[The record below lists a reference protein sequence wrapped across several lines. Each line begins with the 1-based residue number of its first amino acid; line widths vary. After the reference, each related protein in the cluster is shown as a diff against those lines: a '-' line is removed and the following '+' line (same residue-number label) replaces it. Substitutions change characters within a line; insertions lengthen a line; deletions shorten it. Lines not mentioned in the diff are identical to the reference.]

1 MLQEY
6 DELEKRLQDVR
17 RQKEREEEAKRQRE
31 QEISL
36 KRYKE
41 YEKRLIQAQKMKEA
55 RRERDENAPN
65 TLLGLRLR
73 LVESKIDRKQE
84 IPKEKKK
91 KPAAFGIA
99 SLFGGGRKK

>member
-1 MLQEY
+1 M
-6 DELEKRLQDVR
+6 R
-17 RQKEREEEAKRQRE
+17 RQKEREEEVKRQRE

-36 KRYKE
+36 KKNKE
-41 YEKRLIQAQKMKEA
+41 YEKRLIEAQKMKVA
-55 RRERDENAPN
+55 RRDRDDYTPY

>member
-1 MLQEY
+1 MHILSSYVEKISIILLKLLLNLLQ
-6 DELEKRLQDVR
+6 LQFA
-17 RQKEREEEAKRQRE
+17 E
-31 QEISL
+31 
-36 KRYKE
+36 
-41 YEKRLIQAQKMKEA
+41 QAQKMKEA